1 MGDSMVAR
9 IAQFRRDRLSLAAVL
24 AAMALA
30 AAFLATMLATA
41 GVARADE
48 YSIDKVDIDA
58 TVRTDG
64 SVVVSEVREFSFDG
78 DFHGVYWK
86 IPKGEYEGTSIS
98 SEVNKVGELGS
109 GGEFQEF
116 KRVQEG
122 DADYG
127 QDGTYLVTDEGA
139 YVKVKIYSAHSDD
152 TADFAITYTDQNLAR
167 RYEDTSE
174 LYWKF
179 VSDGWDVESENVTC
193 TVHLPVPDGETVT
206 AGKTVRAWGHGPL
219 DASLSFKGNDII
231 YTVPGVGS
239 DEFAEA
245 RIVFPASWL
254 SDAPTSN
261 KKVLSTVLDEE
272 QKWADE
278 ANERRAQ
285 ARMVSY
291 AALGIGVL
299 VALLAGA
306 VSLGRLSSYR
316 KRHTPQFDDKYFRDV
331 PTDDHPA
338 VLGAL
343 LNDDEPTD
351 DDMSAAL
358 VRLTDMGALKLEK
371 VAIESRGVFGRKK
384 SEDDYALTK
393 VDNAGGVPASKSA
406 TAIDRSTLKFF
417 DKVLSKCK
425 GRENGVLYFSDFEKV
440 AKDKP
445 EAYNDAYENWK
456 TDVKAQAEQRG
467 FFVDRNSNGQG
478 LVVGAVML
486 DILAAAALLFM
497 TIAEVLPVG
506 WGLGVVLLLAMSAA
520 LGFVVLRRMDNL
532 SEEAVEVIA
541 KLKALRRWLK
551 DFTRLEEAV
560 PQDVILWNRLLVMAV
575 SLGVAE
581 EVIEQLKVAA
591 PQVLEDPVVAPVY
604 GWYMYPHT
612 ALGSPASRLGSSVTS
627 SHKVSSAAMAASS
640 MSSGGGGG
648 GGFSGGGGGG
658 FGGGGGGGAF

>member
-1 MGDSMVAR
+1 MVAR
-9 IAQFRRDRLSLAAVL
+9 IAKFRRDRLSLMAVIAAF
-24 AAMALA
+24 ALA
-30 AAFLATMLATA
+30 TAFIVTMLVTA
-41 GVARADE
+41 GVALADE
-48 YSIDKVDIDA
+48 YSIGRVDIDA
-58 TVRTDG
+58 TVRNDG

-86 IPKGEYEGTSIS
+86 IPKGEYEGASIS
-98 SEVNKVGELGS
+98 PEVSKVGEIGS
-109 GGEFQEF
+109 GGSFREF
-116 KRVQEG
+116 KQVQEG

-127 QDGTYLVTDEGA
+127 QNGTYLVTDEGS

-167 RYEDTSE
+167 RYADTSE

-193 TVHLPVPDGETVT
+193 TVHLPVPDGEEAK
-206 AGKTVRAWGHGPL
+206 AGKNVRAWGHGPL
-219 DASLSFKGNDII
+219 DASLRFKGNDII
-231 YTVPGVGS
+231 YTVPGVGG

-245 RIVFPASWL
+245 RIVFPAAWL
-254 SDAPTSN
+254 ANATASN
-261 KKVLSTVLDEE
+261 KKVLNTVLDEE
-272 QKWADE
+272 RKWADE
-278 ANERRAQ
+278 ANERRTQ
-285 ARMVSY
+285 ARVVSY

-306 VSLGRLSSYR
+306 VSVSKLSSYKR
-316 KRHTPQFDDKYFRDV
+316 RHTPQFDDKYFRDV

-343 LNDDEPTD
+343 LNDGEPTD

-358 VRLTDMGALKLEK
+358 VRLTDIGALKLEK
-371 VAIESRGVFGRKK
+371 VAVESRGVFGRKK
-384 SEDDYALTK
+384 SEDDYALTR
-393 VDNAGGVPASKSA
+393 AGNTRDVAASKSA
-406 TAIDRSTLKFF
+406 IAIDRSTLKFF

-425 GRENGVLYFSDFEKV
+425 GRENGTLYFSDFEKV

-467 FFVDRNSNGQG
+467 FFVDKNSNGQG
-478 LVVGAVML
+478 LVVGAMAL
-486 DILAAAALLFM
+486 DILVAAALLFM

-506 WGLGVVLLLAMSAA
+506 WGLGVVLLLAVSAV
-520 LGFVVLRRMDNL
+520 LGFVILRRMDNL

-541 KLKALRRWLK
+541 KLKALKRWLK

-627 SHKVSSAAMAASS
+627 SHKVSSAALAASS